1 MGHALHDDRAC
12 SNMLILEGAQAG
24 LSWLTVLNRRE
35 GYRQAYEGFV
45 PERVAAFDAAKLAA
59 LATDSRIVRNR
70 AKIAASVANAKAFL
84 GIQAAFGSF
93 DAYLWRFVDGRPVVG
108 AWTDIGQV
116 PAQTPLSQRSSRD
129 LKARGFGFVGPTIC
143 QPFSRRPPS
152 SRPSDPVFRYRE
164 LTEAPEMCPDA
175 PSFSQFIPWA
185 ISVRNGPPS
194 SQLLTRYG
202 IEEII
207 DVRAFPR
214 RVFACFSRPAWN
226 AICRSGG

>member
-1 MGHALHDDRAC
+1 MPENQDKTRCPWCGDIPLYVRYHDEEWGTPLHDDRALFEL
-12 SNMLILEGAQAG
+12 LILEGAQAG

-84 GIQAAFGSF
+84 GIQATFGSF

-116 PAQTPLSQRSSRD
+116 PAQTPLSQTVSRD

-143 QPFSRRPPS
+143 QAFLQAAGLVN
-152 SRPSDPVFRYRE
+152 DHLTQCFRYRE
-164 LTEAPEMCPDA
+164 LTGGA
-175 PSFSQFIPWA
+175 
-185 ISVRNGPPS
+185 G
-194 SQLLTRYG
+194 
-202 IEEII
+202 
-207 DVRAFPR
+207 DVP
-214 RVFACFSRPAWN
+214 
-226 AICRSGG
+226 

>member
-1 MGHALHDDRAC
+1 MPENQDKTRCPWCGDIPLYVRYHDEEWGTPLHDDRALFEL
-12 SNMLILEGAQAG
+12 LILEGAQAG

-116 PAQTPLSQRSSRD
+116 PAQTPLSQTVSRD

-143 QPFSRRPPS
+143 QAFLQAAGLVN
-152 SRPSDPVFRYRE
+152 DHLTQCFRYRE
-164 LTEAPEMCPDA
+164 LT
-175 PSFSQFIPWA
+175 
-185 ISVRNGPPS
+185 
-194 SQLLTRYG
+194 
-202 IEEII
+202 
-207 DVRAFPR
+207 
-214 RVFACFSRPAWN
+214 
-226 AICRSGG
+226 GGA

>member
-1 MGHALHDDRAC
+1 MPENQDKTRCPWCGDIPLYVRYHDEEWGTPLHDDRALFEL
-12 SNMLILEGAQAG
+12 LILEGAQAG

-70 AKIAASVANAKAFL
+70 TKIAASVANAKAFL

-116 PAQTPLSQRSSRD
+116 PAQTPLSQTVSRD

-143 QPFSRRPPS
+143 QAFLQAAGLVN
-152 SRPSDPVFRYRE
+152 DHLTQCFRYRE
-164 LTEAPEMCPDA
+164 LT
-175 PSFSQFIPWA
+175 
-185 ISVRNGPPS
+185 
-194 SQLLTRYG
+194 
-202 IEEII
+202 
-207 DVRAFPR
+207 
-214 RVFACFSRPAWN
+214 
-226 AICRSGG
+226 GGA